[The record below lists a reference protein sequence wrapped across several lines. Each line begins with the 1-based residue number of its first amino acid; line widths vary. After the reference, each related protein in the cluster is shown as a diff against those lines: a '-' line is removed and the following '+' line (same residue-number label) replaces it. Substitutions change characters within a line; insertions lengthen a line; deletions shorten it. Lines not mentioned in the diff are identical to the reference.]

1 LGWSKVTFESDSKT
15 LVDAVNSKSVG
26 SSEFHVLVSNIRT
39 LLSLN
44 NNFLVMFIH
53 RQANMVSHNLAK
65 SAISNA
71 SWQQYI
77 ATTTSKPDN
86 IVQDSLIVER
96 KGSGKK
102 NSHIEYFS
110 CYRKI
115 VST

>member
-1 LGWSKVTFESDSKT
+1 
-15 LVDAVNSKSVG
+15 
-26 SSEFHVLVSNIRT
+26 
-39 LLSLN
+39 
-44 NNFLVMFIH
+44 MFIH

-115 VST
+115 VSTEE